1 MAFSVGIDLGTTNT
15 VVSTARKGINS
26 NIEVS
31 TEAIDQVGEDGFS
44 LATNTL
50 LPSVLYVD
58 EGLPTVGLM
67 AKAMKEQSNNRV
79 IFNSKNYM
87 GMNNYKWN
95 IDSKEYS
102 PEIVASYF
110 LSAVRKHLIQ
120 KYQDE
125 ESIKSA
131 VITVPASFNLD
142 QRNATKNAARLA
154 GFNED
159 ITLISEPTSAIL
171 DFINEQSKIQD
182 SDKFFDLSDFKNIL
196 VFDLGGGTCDV
207 AILRIKITGS
217 EIYVKEIAV
226 SEHTLIGGT
235 NFDSYAVEGII
246 KDFEK
251 ESNISLDKELDKN
264 TLKNLKRKLIVQ
276 LEKAKIFF
284 STKYFQRNDGT
295 KSAKDIEKAISL
307 PIQVPNIIN
316 GRPFKMVLTMERYN
330 QYISALLVDGKNEN
344 IISTINSTLE
354 SANFNKKDIDHIFC
368 VGGMTKYPTVWNT
381 ITNYFEKEP
390 MKFTDSMES
399 VSRGAAIYHH
409 YNVNLI
415 TEDNNSLSKNNINS
429 TEGKLGERK
438 IDITPTLPQTVF
450 LNVKND
456 FPFPIIDA
464 KTEAGTPIVLDDL
477 IEVTSETGL
486 SLELYSGISRFDPN
500 LKRMENIELDFPV
513 GIKIGTKVSLKI
525 EYTKKCNLLFEASV
539 KDRPDIKINL
549 KIEGS
554 QLENSEILDLNQKY
568 SIDDVRGTM

>member
-26 NIEVS
+26 NIEVI

-44 LATNTL
+44 LVTSTL

-67 AKAMKEQSNNRV
+67 AKAMKGQSNNKV

-120 KYQDE
+120 KYKDE
-125 ESIKSA
+125 ESLKSA

-154 GFNED
+154 GFNND
-159 ITLISEPTSAIL
+159 IILISEPTSAIL

-182 SDKFFDLSDFKNIL
+182 SDKVFDLSDFKNIL

-207 AILRIKITGS
+207 AILKIKITGS
-217 EIYVKEIAV
+217 EVYVKEISV

-251 ESNISLDKELDKN
+251 ENNISLDKELDES

-284 STKYFQRNDGT
+284 SAKYFQYNDGLRDI
-295 KSAKDIEKAISL
+295 KDIEKTISL

-316 GRPFKMVLTMERYN
+316 GNPFKMLLTMEKYN
-330 QYISALLVDGKNEN
+330 QYISTLLSDGKNEN
-344 IISTINSTLE
+344 IITTINSTLE
-354 SANFNKKDIDHIFC
+354 SANFDKKDIDYIFC
-368 VGGMTKYPTVWNT
+368 VGGMTKYPTVWNA

-390 MKFTDSMES
+390 LKFTDSMES

-409 YNVNLI
+409 YNINLI
-415 TEDNNSLSKNNINS
+415 TEDNNNLIKNNNDNIES
-429 TEGKLGERK
+429 ISVERK

-456 FPFPIIDA
+456 FPFPIINA
-464 KTEAGTPIVLDDL
+464 KTEAGTPIILDDL

-486 SLELYSGISRFDPN
+486 SLELYSGMSRFDPN
-500 LKRMENIELDFPV
+500 LKKLDNINLEFPV
-513 GIKIGTKVSLKI
+513 GIKVGTKVSLKI

-554 QLENSEILDLNQKY
+554 QLDDSEITNLNQKY
-568 SIDDVRGTM
+568 NINDVRGTI

>member
-1 MAFSVGIDLGTTNT
+1 MKDYL
-15 VVSTARKGINS
+15 
-26 NIEVS
+26 
-31 TEAIDQVGEDGFS
+31 
-44 LATNTL
+44 
-50 LPSVLYVD
+50 
-58 EGLPTVGLM
+58 TVGLM
-67 AKAMKEQSNNRV
+67 AKAMKGQSNNKV

-120 KYQDE
+120 KYKDE
-125 ESIKSA
+125 ESLKSA

-182 SDKFFDLSDFKNIL
+182 SDKVFDLSDFKNIL

-207 AILRIKITGS
+207 AILKIKITGS
-217 EIYVKEIAV
+217 EVYVKEISV

-235 NFDSYAVEGII
+235 NFDSYAVEGIL

-251 ESNISLDKELDKN
+251 ENNISLDSELDES

-284 STKYFQRNDGT
+284 STKYFQYNDGLRDI
-295 KSAKDIEKAISL
+295 KDIEKTISL
-307 PIQVPNIIN
+307 PIQVPKIIN
-316 GRPFKMVLTMERYN
+316 GNPFKMLLTMEKYN
-330 QYISALLVDGKNEN
+330 QYISTLLSDGKNEN
-344 IISTINSTLE
+344 IITTINSTLE
-354 SANFNKKDIDHIFC
+354 SANFDKKDIDYIFC
-368 VGGMTKYPTVWNT
+368 VGGMTKYPTVWNA

-390 MKFTDSMES
+390 LKFTDSMES

-409 YNVNLI
+409 YNINLI
-415 TEDNNSLSKNNINS
+415 TEDNNLIKNNNDNIDNIS
-429 TEGKLGERK
+429 VERK

-456 FPFPIIDA
+456 FPFPIINA
-464 KTEAGTPIVLDDL
+464 KTEAGTPIILDDL

-486 SLELYSGISRFDPN
+486 SLELYSGMSRFDPN
-500 LKRMENIELDFPV
+500 LKKLDNINLEFPV
-513 GIKIGTKVSLKI
+513 GIKVGTKVSLKI

-554 QLENSEILDLNQKY
+554 QLDDSEITNLNQKY
-568 SIDDVRGTM
+568 NINDVRGTI